1 MVNYSF
7 FPFLPVFHMYLLALI
22 GIRRQLHLKSRNKVS
37 TVKWQGEKNNRRRSE
52 INPGKTSERN
62 GWGAFYPFL
71 LFVLICHNRETVHT
85 LLGKG
90 GNSFK
95 FFFFFFDPQSY
106 VFWRYY
112 WYGSCHY
119 HHHHFIIII
128 IIIIIIIPTFSFVH
142 IFLAIYFLLD

>member
-95 FFFFFFDPQSY
+95 FFSFFFRSAVLCVLKILLIWILSLSSSSFYYNYYYYYSDIFICSY
-106 VFWRYY
+106 FPGYL
-112 WYGSCHY
+112 
-119 HHHHFIIII
+119 
-128 IIIIIIIPTFSFVH
+128 FSS
-142 IFLAIYFLLD
+142 

>member
-95 FFFFFFDPQSY
+95 FFFFFFRSAVLCVLKILLIWILSLSSSSFYYNYYYYYYYSDIFICSY
-106 VFWRYY
+106 FPGYL
-112 WYGSCHY
+112 
-119 HHHHFIIII
+119 
-128 IIIIIIIPTFSFVH
+128 FSS
-142 IFLAIYFLLD
+142 